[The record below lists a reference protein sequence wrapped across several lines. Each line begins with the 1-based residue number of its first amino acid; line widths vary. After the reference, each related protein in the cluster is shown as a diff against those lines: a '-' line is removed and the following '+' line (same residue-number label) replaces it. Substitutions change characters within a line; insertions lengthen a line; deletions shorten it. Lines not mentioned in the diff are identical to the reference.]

1 MNVEKQFALHTYII
15 NNPQKNG
22 AVWFVYAPEE
32 SVKHYC
38 LHKS

>member
-22 AVWFVYAPEE
+22 AVWFVCAPEE